1 MDKKMEEIN
10 SILDKIEAKQKEI
23 ESIDHEIKHVLAQEL
38 NDLCRDVIFSK
49 FKKGQ
54 FITHRDKY
62 VFELG
67 EPWTIHN
74 CHVNVNSYAN
84 IKYKFFSASS
94 DYQPLCRAISFLD
107 NARPS
112 TKEEIEDY
120 RISKRNAQYRHK
132 ILGI

>member
-1 MDKKMEEIN
+1 MDKMERIN
-10 SILDKIEAKQKEI
+10 SILDKIEAKQKKI
-23 ESIDHEIKHVLAQEL
+23 ERIEHEINHVLALEL
-38 NDLCRDVIFSK
+38 NDLCRDAIFSK

-54 FITHRDKY
+54 FITHKNKY

-67 EPWTIHN
+67 EPWTINN

-84 IKYKFFSASS
+84 IEYKFFSANSN
-94 DYQPLCRAISFLD
+94 YQPLCRAISFLD

-120 RISKRNAQYRHK
+120 YICQKMAQYK
-132 ILGI
+132 ALGI